1 MTASGS
7 EGDSPRH
14 RRFRRFRRHRR
25 PADRPSLFRP
35 RRHLH
40 LRLLSGRNGEA
51 GKPGRCL
58 PELLHRADRI
68 AEDLRPME
76 AEDKER
82 RGKKTSR
89 SGFFPSSSPAFLQT
103 VKFDLA
109 EEKSRD
115 QKKLRTHSCLSN
127 LQEFQCGERIKTTG
141 RVSVVLIYL

>member
-14 RRFRRFRRHRR
+14 RRFRRHRRH

-89 SGFFPSSSPAFLQT
+89 PGFFPSSSPAFLQT

-141 RVSVVLIYL
+141 RVSVVLI